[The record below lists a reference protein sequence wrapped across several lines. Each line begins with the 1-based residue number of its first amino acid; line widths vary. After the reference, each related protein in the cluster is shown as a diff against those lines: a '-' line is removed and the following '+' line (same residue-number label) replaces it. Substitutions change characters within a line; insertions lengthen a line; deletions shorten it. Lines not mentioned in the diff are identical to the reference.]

1 MMNYEEFKRE
11 LAREAR
17 EYLAD
22 VRTILEGLRS
32 AEGLF
37 TLGLVVASL
46 LITAAWALVSLG
58 FSPPNEHVTRLIYSL
73 GLRVCRP
80 VSNVAGVTIFIDL
93 FLLLFLSVVSLGN
106 AMNVITRVR
115 RGLPRELRDLMIS
128 SGLMLVTG
136 IGGILFMISVC

>member
-1 MMNYEEFKRE
+1 MMTFDEFKRE

-22 VRTILEGLRS
+22 VRTILQGLRS

-37 TLGLVVASL
+37 TLGLVIASL
-46 LITAAWALVSLG
+46 AITGAWALFSLG
-58 FSPPNEHVTRLIYSL
+58 FSPPNEHVSRLIYSL
-73 GLRVCRP
+73 GMRVCRP
-80 VSNVAGVTIFIDL
+80 ITNLAGVIIFINL

-115 RGLPRELRDLMIS
+115 QGQPRELRDLIIS
-128 SGLMLVTG
+128 SVMMLVTG
-136 IGGILFMISVC
+136 VGGIVYMVAIC